1 MTQSPEFAT
10 TAGRLLEHRGLRPAR
25 LAARAGVDER
35 EITAL
40 LAGST
45 PDGEPLRRL
54 AVPLGLPAVDLFVL
68 AGLPVPGDL
77 APLSSAAGPWA
88 AYLVMHGAHLTA
100 EERRELLDYVRSLPQ
115 EDRVHPGFAPRVP
128 APRAD
133 LPGGRVIRMFRYR
146 NLDWSHLAKVLA
158 VITPTYLSAS
168 TYGVVGS
175 GRKEL
180 TPRLVTDFAALLGVD
195 AVELA
200 GLTDVV
206 LDEAPPPPAPEAV
219 DAAAL
224 LWEARRLSAAQA
236 RQAAELALSLRGDDT
251 GYFLTNLPARR
262 RG

>member
-1 MTQSPEFAT
+1 MTPGPEFAT
-10 TAGRLLEHRGLRPAR
+10 TAGRLLEHRGLRPAQ
-25 LAARAGVDER
+25 LAARAGVDEH

-40 LAGST
+40 LAGSA
-45 PDGEPLRRL
+45 PDGDLLRRL
-54 AVPLGLPAVDLFVL
+54 AGPLRLRAVDLFVL

-77 APLSSAAGPWA
+77 TPLSAAAGRWA
-88 AYLVMHGAHLTA
+88 ADLVMHGAHLTA
-100 EERRELLDYVRSLPQ
+100 DGRRQLLDHVRSLPQ
-115 EDRVHPGFAPRVP
+115 ETQIEPGFAPPGPV
-128 APRAD
+128 PRAD

-146 NLDWSHLAKVLA
+146 NLGWSHLAKVLA
-158 VITPTYLSAS
+158 VLTPTYLSAS
-168 TYGVVGS
+168 TYGVIGA

-180 TPRLVTDFAALLGVD
+180 TPRLVTDFAALLGID

-200 GLTDVV
+200 GLTGVV

-224 LWEARRLSAAQA
+224 LWEARRLSADQA

-251 GYFLTNLPARR
+251 GYFLTNLPARH